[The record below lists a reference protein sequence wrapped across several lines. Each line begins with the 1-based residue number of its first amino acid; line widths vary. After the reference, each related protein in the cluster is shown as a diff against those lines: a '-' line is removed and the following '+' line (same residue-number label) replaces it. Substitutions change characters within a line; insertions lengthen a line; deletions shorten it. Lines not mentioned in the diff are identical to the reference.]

1 MSLKQ
6 IDKITKLISEFNKF
20 QQYKNHMTYSHYF
33 QRLHEQ
39 LNPLHKI
46 DLINQQ
52 LFRSLQMFDIELNQR
67 LQNAVN
73 QLQNYYPSLFEDI
86 IKQQNE
92 IFEKLI
98 NSIPNPLLSVQG
110 QWQKLFEEQWQKL
123 FEVIK
128 SQHFDSSLKFQINN
142 DGTIA
147 IDEEIYSENEFK
159 ENIDKISRELAY
171 STSWNEFIEKLKELL
186 ESSSKVIRFIAI
198 TIFWI
203 ISFLGNFANVAD
215 YFDVRYSDLKN
226 LLSENFSCSEQINI
240 NKRDFK
246 LKLRKTIIKSSL
258 EIPSYSRFVIAN
270 ILYVRNGSSRKAE
283 IIDELP
289 KGKIVKLVVK
299 KRRWCLVQ
307 YEDEDTGE
315 IKKGWVF
322 LRYLE
327 RFKK

>member
-1 MSLKQ
+1 
-6 IDKITKLISEFNKF
+6 
-20 QQYKNHMTYSHYF
+20 
-33 QRLHEQ
+33 
-39 LNPLHKI
+39 
-46 DLINQQ
+46 
-52 LFRSLQMFDIELNQR
+52 MFDIELNQR

-110 QWQKLFEEQWQKL
+110 QWQKL

-171 STSWNEFIEKLKELL
+171 STSWNEFIEKLKKLL

-258 EIPSYSRFVIAN
+258 EIPSYYRFVIAN
-270 ILYVRNGSSRKAE
+270 ILYVRNGPSRKAE

-299 KRRWCLVQ
+299 KDVGVWCNMKTKIPEKL
-307 YEDEDTGE
+307 
-315 IKKGWVF
+315 KKVGCF
-322 LRYLE
+322 
-327 RFKK
+327 